1 MDDIDFEVGVTMPAD
16 TPPKP
21 FVVPVFIPHAGCP
34 HRCVFCN
41 QTSTTGC
48 TELFPDASAIKKT
61 IDIFLGYGGKGRRPI
76 EIAFFGGNFLGLE
89 SRRITDLLTI
99 AADYIHQG
107 NAQGIRF
114 STRPDTI
121 DPYKLDLISDFPVST
136 VELGVQSM
144 NDEVLRL
151 VRRGHTAD
159 DTLRAVARL
168 KEKPYQLGL
177 QMMVGLPGDSES
189 GAVSTSRRMAEC
201 EPDFVRIY
209 PTLVL
214 KGSPLA
220 RWYADKR
227 YTPLALDRCVQLVKS
242 LYLVF
247 ARHGIRVIRMGLQ
260 PTSELN
266 DHAAVLAGPYH
277 PAFGEL
283 VHGAVFLDTILAH
296 LREAPLGRSALRLTV
311 HPRNLSRL
319 QGQKRINFDTLQ
331 SVFKLRSID
340 ADTDPELSS
349 SMILINGRPCRLP
362 V

>member
-1 MDDIDFEVGVTMPAD
+1 MAMPVN

-21 FVVPVFIPHAGCP
+21 LVVPVFIPHAGCP

-48 TELFPDASAIKKT
+48 TEPFPDASAVKKT
-61 IDIFLGYGGKGRRPI
+61 IDLFLGYSGKDRRPI

-89 SRRITDLLTI
+89 SRRITDLLAI
-99 AADYIHQG
+99 AADYIHRG
-107 NAQGIRF
+107 KAHGIRF

-121 DPYKLDLISDFPVST
+121 DQHTLDLISAFPVST
-136 VELGVQSM
+136 VEVGVQSM
-144 NDEVLRL
+144 NDEVLWL
-151 VRRGHTAD
+151 VRRGHTSA

-189 GAVSTSRRMAEC
+189 GAVSTSSRLAEC

-220 RWYADKR
+220 RWLADKR

-242 LYLVF
+242 LYLMF
-247 ARHGIRVIRMGLQ
+247 ARYGIRVIRMGLQ

-266 DHAAVLAGPYH
+266 DNAAVLAGPYH

-283 VHGAVFLDTILAH
+283 VHGAVFLDTVLTH
-296 LREAPLGRSALRLTV
+296 LMEPLGEEPLDRSALRLTV
-311 HPRNLSRL
+311 HPRNLSRIN
-319 QGQKRINFDTLQ
+319 GHKRNNIKLLQ
-331 SVFKLRSID
+331 SFLKLRSID
-340 ADTDPELSS
+340 VNTDPELSS
-349 SMILINGRPCRLP
+349 SMILINGRLCRLP